1 MHLLHTVWNRLH
13 TIQALE
19 FTATSHSR
27 TRGWTGH
34 GRGSVAVTQ
43 NHDTDLICTEMGTW
57 TTDTNV
63 QLAFRNV
70 YRWTIDKKAQLLH
83 LEHLRFGP
91 EQPVYLCAL
100 SSQSTTHL
108 CSVQPH
114 LCGPDQYMVS
124 ISIESGWLAM
134 HWDIQGPH
142 KNEQL
147 SYWYD

>member
-1 MHLLHTVWNRLH
+1 MDTLDSFWNRLRL
-13 TIQALE
+13 IRALT
-19 FTATSHSR
+19 FNATSHSQ
-27 TRGWTGH
+27 TIGWTGH
-34 GRGSVAVTQ
+34 GSGNVTVTQ
-43 NHDTDLICTEMGTW
+43 THNTELICTEQGTW

-70 YRWTIDKKAQLLH
+70 YRWRLDEEEQLLH

-100 SSQSTTHL
+100 APQSPTQL
-108 CSVQPH
+108 YSVQPH
-114 LCGPDQYMVS
+114 LCGPDEYMVAL
-124 ISIESGWLAM
+124 SIESSQLLM

-147 SYWYD
+147 AYWYD

>member
-1 MHLLHTVWNRLH
+1 MDTLDSFWYRLC
-13 TIQALE
+13 IVQALE
-19 FTATSHSR
+19 FTATSHSH
-27 TRGWTGH
+27 TIGWTGR
-34 GRGSVAVTQ
+34 GWGSVTVTQ
-43 NHDTDLICTEMGTW
+43 TDDTELICTEQGNW

-63 QLAFRNV
+63 RLAFRNV
-70 YRWTIDKKAQLLH
+70 YRWRIDEEGQLLH

-100 SSQSTTHL
+100 TPQSPTQL

-114 LCGPDQYMVS
+114 LCGPDHYLVTV
-124 ISIESGWLAM
+124 SIESSQLLM

-147 SYWYD
+147 AYWYD